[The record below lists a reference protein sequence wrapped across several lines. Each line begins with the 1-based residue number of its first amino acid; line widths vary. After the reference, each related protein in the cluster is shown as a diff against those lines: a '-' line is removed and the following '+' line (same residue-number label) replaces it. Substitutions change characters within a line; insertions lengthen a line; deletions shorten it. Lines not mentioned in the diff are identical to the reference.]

1 MAKKFVN
8 DWLGN
13 LGRTDAGVFDAIY
26 SMQPRDWIRAV
37 RRIRDFRG
45 TKVMLPCTDRTP
57 LAEVMKQAVC
67 FADLVIL
74 VPAPLWVSCA
84 YPVAR
89 PYAEFNYESIGLAG
103 CNVSAGL
110 LQNLSGLIAEDAEL
124 FDDGAITF
132 LPVLGKSQHRWSHPE
147 LGLPELPHPY
157 SGAGGDDSRLS
168 VHVEALYGLCNER
181 LAAER
186 LGAIHLNSASFT
198 KPVLGD
204 LTIGKQQ
211 SGEWVHYV
219 WEISV
224 PDLSM
229 LSLGDVARV
238 RRELPEAASEFSRAT
253 GRMLSSGNADSDATD
268 AMVEDLQNSA
278 TTLTRQI
285 ESALALFGKTNHL
298 RKTTVLF
305 SSGGPQASISATVDF
320 LLSGGTLV
328 DLAQLITAS
337 GDKRLEICE
346 NSFWAASY

>member
-1 MAKKFVN
+1 MAQKFVN
-8 DWLGN
+8 DWLGSVD
-13 LGRTDAGVFDAIY
+13 GTDAGIFDAVY
-26 SMQPRDWIRAV
+26 SMQPRDWTRAV
-37 RRIRDFRG
+37 RRIRDLQG
-45 TKVMLPCTDRTP
+45 TKVMLACTDRTP
-57 LAEVMKQAVC
+57 LAEVIKQAVC

-89 PYAEFNYESIGLAG
+89 PYAEFNYESIGLAS

-110 LQNLSGLIAEDAEL
+110 LQNLSGLIAEESEV

-147 LGLPELPHPY
+147 LGLPELPRPY
-157 SGAGGDDSRLS
+157 SGAGGDNSPLS
-168 VHVEALYGLCNER
+168 VHVEAFYGLCNEH

-211 SGEWVHYV
+211 SGEWVCYL

-238 RRELPEAASEFSRAT
+238 RRELPEAISEFSRAI
-253 GRMLSSGNADSDATD
+253 RRVLSSDNAVSDATN
-268 AMVEDLQNSA
+268 AMIEDLQNSA
-278 TTLTRQI
+278 TTLTQQI
-285 ESALALFGKTNHL
+285 GLASASFGKTNHL
-298 RKTTVLF
+298 RKTTVVF
-305 SSGGPQASISATVDF
+305 GSGGPQVNTIDF
-320 LLSGGTLV
+320 LLRGGTLV
-328 DLAQLITAS
+328 DLARLITAS
-337 GDKRLEICE
+337 GDKRLELCE